1 MDLAVDRR
9 AAVDDVGKAVT
20 DDPGDGGVGDLV
32 ADRLGDSEAVND
44 VAERRWFHDE
54 DVHAGERGVQ
64 LVF

>member
-1 MDLAVDRR
+1 
-9 AAVDDVGKAVT
+9 VDDVGKAVT